1 MNNGNADMVSIP
13 ARDLYMNDNTYLETS
28 ATRPPRVYTLREAAQ
43 AVHRSYFTLYRAVC
57 RGDLKVLKGFGRL
70 AVSEAELNRFLGE
83 VMDHVPRTGTQNR
96 PPKKRTDAIA
106 SGRGRGRSR

>member
-13 ARDLYMNDNTYLETS
+13 ARDMYMNDNTYLETS

-83 VMDHVPRTGTQNR
+83 VMDHVPQSKTRKSNPSESQV
-96 PPKKRTDAIA
+96 
-106 SGRGRGRSR
+106 